1 MDKLNHEKI
10 YLVPD
15 DGAWCWSD
23 TPAPGAGQSN
33 ADAVEYVR
41 ADLFN
46 QMQAERDALA
56 AQAQALKT
64 AAKFIL
70 DAKKP
75 ETKRKAYAA
84 LADAV
89 NKTPQQH
96 LANLRAEA
104 GRAGFVAG
112 FKLGSK
118 TPKPVPEN
126 CHPAGMVDFVAYQIE
141 KFANIKAHEY
151 ADSIR
156 QEK

>member
-1 MDKLNHEKI
+1 MKHKVLFDGNGSSLIRVVGVGH
-10 YLVPD
+10 YVPV
-15 DGAWCWSD
+15 AE
-23 TPAPGAGQSN
+23 AEA
-33 ADAVEYVR
+33 
-41 ADLFN
+41 LK
-46 QMQAERDALA
+46 AERDALA

-89 NKTPQQH
+89 DKTPQQH
-96 LANLRAEA
+96 LAERDAQK

-112 FKLGSK
+112 FKASHRLAHGNKPDALTLGL
-118 TPKPVPEN
+118 
-126 CHPAGMVDFVAYQIE
+126 
-141 KFANIKAHEY
+141 FANQY

-156 QEK
+156 KGEVE